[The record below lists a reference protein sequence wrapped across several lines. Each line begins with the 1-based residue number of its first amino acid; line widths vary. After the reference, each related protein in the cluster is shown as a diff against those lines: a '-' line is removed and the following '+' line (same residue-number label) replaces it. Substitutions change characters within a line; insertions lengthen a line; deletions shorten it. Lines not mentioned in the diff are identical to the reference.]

1 MRKTGRSQYLDRLLV
16 GAALCLVCIAAVA
29 AAAPK
34 QKYSTLKEYYGSKY
48 PAIRSAGM
56 ADFMQY
62 SYGELF
68 SHAQTVAVVTPADEL
83 TAENTFGVAK
93 SGDIYYNLHSV
104 RKVKALEYFKN
115 EKEYGDTFEMAEEC
129 GLLANGTMVKLED
142 CWPMQKGDVYLVF
155 LKESGF
161 DYPLAISACNGK
173 FDLTHLDL
181 NCRDHSEVLF
191 RALLDLDLLT
201 EKSVRQAGE
210 ALLRKAAY
218 ARPVNWPK
226 DEERAAGEAAI
237 RWRSC
242 KLYTKWT
249 DRSYPLNLRCGD
261 DEDGPIYSYL
271 QTVRR

>member
-1 MRKTGRSQYLDRLLV
+1 MRKAGRSQYLYRLLV
-16 GAALCLVCIAAVA
+16 GSALCLVCIAAVA
-29 AAAPK
+29 ASSPK
-34 QKYSTLKEYYGSKY
+34 QKYSTMKEYYGSKY
-48 PAIRSAGM
+48 AAIRSAGM

-62 SYGELF
+62 TYRELF
-68 SHAQTVAVVTPADEL
+68 SYAQTVAVVTPVDEL
-83 TAENTFGVAK
+83 TAENTFGISK

-104 RKVKALEYFKN
+104 RRVKALEYFKN
-115 EKEYGDTFEMAEEC
+115 EKEYGDEFEITELC

-155 LKESGF
+155 LNETGF
-161 DYPLAISACNGK
+161 GHPAPISACNGK

-181 NCRDHSEVLF
+181 NCRDHSEVLL

-210 ALLRKAAY
+210 DLLRKAAY
-218 ARPVNWPK
+218 AARVSWPK
-226 DEERAAGEAAI
+226 DEEHAAKETAI
-237 RWRSC
+237 QWRSY

-261 DEDGPIYSYL
+261 DEDGPICSYL
-271 QTVRR
+271 QTMRR